1 MIQSNAS
8 NKTKGWIRGLVGGFI
23 SGLLGGTCFGLFLYE
38 AGSRLEGVLM
48 FLCLGFGL
56 PAFIKLTGSSNTSLI
71 LKVSV
76 FWFLAGA
83 AIGYFIPNN
92 LRAIAIWFLVYAIS
106 LGISIVL
113 FANMMN

>member
-1 MIQSNAS
+1 
-8 NKTKGWIRGLVGGFI
+8 
-23 SGLLGGTCFGLFLYE
+23 
-38 AGSRLEGVLM
+38 M

-92 LRAIAIWFLVYAIS
+92 LGAIAIWFLVYAIS